1 MDKKI
6 YIEALNR
13 ALKDN
18 EGNKENVEILEEL
31 KTSLENWTED
41 ISLWTVEKEG
51 YVFWLSDHGYL
62 KVK

>member
-18 EGNKENVEILEEL
+18 KGNKENIEILEEL
-31 KTSLENWTED
+31 KNSLENWTED
-41 ISLWTVEKEG
+41 ISLMVI
-51 YVFWLSDHGYL
+51 
-62 KVK
+62 

>member
-1 MDKKI
+1 MNKKI

-18 EGNKENVEILEEL
+18 KGIKENIEILEEL
-31 KTSLENWTED
+31 KNSLENWTED

-51 YVFWLSDHGYL
+51 YVFWLADNGYL

>member
-18 EGNKENVEILEEL
+18 KGNKENIEILEEL
-31 KTSLENWTED
+31 KKSLENWTED

-51 YVFWLSDHGYL
+51 YVFWLSDNGYL